1 MQFVILCQDKPESL
15 ELRMATRP
23 AHLDYLKTQDAQ
35 LLGAGP
41 LLDDNDSPIGS
52 MFMVEFSSEAEA
64 KNFSAN
70 DPYAKAGLFAK
81 VEVRRWRWLVKPQ
94 TA

>member
-41 LLDDNDSPIGS
+41 LLDDKDSPIGS
-52 MFMVEFSSEAEA
+52 MLMVEFPSEAEA
-64 KNFSAN
+64 KTFSDN
-70 DPYAKAGLFAK
+70 DPYTKAGLFAK
-81 VEVRRWRWLVKPQ
+81 VEVRRWRCLVKPRN
-94 TA
+94 A